1 VADFPDWTRATLISG
16 KDGSGN
22 IVPILVD
29 EAGQINILVRGDD
42 GTGTVRTVR
51 VDSLGQLYTV
61 LRGAG
66 GVDIAVDA
74 NGNLSAVLK
83 GQYAG
88 DLHVIA
94 VDAQGRIEAFGL
106 DSEDQWGQTLCIG
119 NAELAGRLQSP
130 KAWDWRGNV
139 YYQNDFRHG
148 IGNVLKYGGGTG
160 TAIALNA
167 TYWINGGYSL
177 KLTGGSD
184 GNLDAYIN
192 VLLDHPP
199 SDRLGL
205 EAFFSCTT
213 DFDYIYL
220 KLILYKAGKIYHA
233 GLMLDSVAPPS
244 VKYINSA
251 GVWTTIGTSFVGVS
265 INAFNHMKIV
275 ADFSTFKYIRA
286 MWGDTEYD
294 LSAQSVYQPSTGY
307 LNQMIAEFYLKSR
320 SGHNDV
326 CYLDYLICTVG
337 EPD

>member
-1 VADFPDWTRATLISG
+1 MADFPDWTRATLISG

-22 IVPILVD
+22 IVPILLGD
-29 EAGQINILVRGDD
+29 NGQM
-42 GTGTVRTVR
+42 
-51 VDSLGQLYTV
+51 YV
-61 LRGAG
+61 LLQGE
-66 GVDIAVDA
+66 
-74 NGNLSAVLK
+74 
-83 GQYAG
+83 YAG
-88 DLHVIA
+88 APHTIA
-94 VDAQGRIEAFGL
+94 VDAQGRIEAFVL
-106 DSEDQWGQTLCIG
+106 ETQSQWGDVIRIG
-119 NAELAGRLQSP
+119 NAELAGRLSSP
-130 KAWDWRGNV
+130 KSWDWRGNV

-160 TAIALNA
+160 TAIALSA
-167 TYWINGGYSL
+167 LYWINGGYSL

-199 SDRLGL
+199 SDQLGL

-233 GLMLDSVAPPS
+233 GLMLDSATPPD
-244 VKYINSA
+244 VKYLNSA

-275 ADFSTFKYIRA
+275 ADFSALKYIRA

-326 CYLDYLICTVG
+326 CYLDYLICTVD